1 MGYNAATFSSD
12 EDDFDL
18 EHCTNLAMKMHF
30 MKTTRPLK
38 SGRYLLAGRAIKM
51 LLTLNTGGR
60 TSKTGAQTST
70 PPHFLAMKMLLTLN
84 AAQTWQ

>member
-1 MGYNAATFSSD
+1 LQILVGTFHFNSAMDYNAVTFSSD

-30 MKTTRPLK
+30 MKTPRCLK
-38 SGRYLLAGRAIKM
+38 SGRYLLAGQAI
-51 LLTLNTGGR
+51 
-60 TSKTGAQTST
+60 
-70 PPHFLAMKMLLTLN
+70 KMLLTLN

>member
-18 EHCTNLAMKMHF
+18 ERCTNLAMKMHF

-60 TSKTGAQTST
+60 TSKTGTQTST